1 MKDKKE
7 QLGMLYVILSGILFG
22 TMPLLAKIAYAHG
35 SNAYSVAFVR
45 FLSGTILLFI
55 ITMLLPGCKVK
66 IGKEEAKEIIKLS
79 FFYALAPILLY
90 LTYNYMDSG
99 MATTLHFT
107 YPVTVILLRAVFL
120 KKGVDFN
127 QTFCTILCVGGI
139 ALLYTPNGR
148 VSIQGILIAV
158 VSGIIYAVYIVLLG
172 DSKVKAMHPL
182 VLSSWVALF
191 STIEIGIIAVCTGN
205 LVLEVG
211 VAGWISEIAMGVLGT
226 VLALALFQKG
236 LFLCGDVKASL
247 LSSFEPLTGIVIGM
261 IAFQERLNAKEM
273 AGVSAIILATI
284 LLVAPAL
291 LAKESKRAQKNK

>member
-1 MKDKKE
+1 
-7 QLGMLYVILSGILFG
+7 MLYVILSGILFG

-79 FFYALAPILLY
+79 FFYALAPI
-90 LTYNYMDSG
+90 
-99 MATTLHFT
+99 
-107 YPVTVILLRAVFL
+107 L